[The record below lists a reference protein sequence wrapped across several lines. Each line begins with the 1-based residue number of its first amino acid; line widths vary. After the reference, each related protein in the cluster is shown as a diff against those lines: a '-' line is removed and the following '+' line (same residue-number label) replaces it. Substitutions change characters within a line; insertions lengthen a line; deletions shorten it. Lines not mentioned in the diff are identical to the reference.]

1 MGSPINMG
9 GPLLGIFA
17 SRDERKLIRQLPG
30 RIIGLTTAQ
39 SSGQRGFV
47 MTIQAREQHIRRE
60 KATSNICSNQ
70 ALSAVTAAIYLAL
83 LGPSGLVQIGE
94 TILQL
99 RHYAER
105 QLNALEG
112 VKAPLF
118 EAPHFKEFVLQIGNL
133 KHSNSAGLPI
143 RTVLKSVQER
153 GILAGIPLDQ
163 SFPDFGQSALV
174 CVTEVHTQAV
184 IDSLSET
191 LQQTMEGQQ

>member
-1 MGSPINMG
+1 MG

-17 SRDERKLIRQLPG
+17 SRDERRLLRQLPG

-39 SSGQRGFV
+39 SSEQRGFA

-94 TILQL
+94 TIIQL
-99 RHYAER
+99 RHYAE
-105 QLNALEG
+105 QQMNAIEAI
-112 VKAPLF
+112 KAPLF
-118 EAPHFKEFVLQIGNL
+118 EAPHFKEFVFQIQN
-133 KHSNSAGLPI
+133 KKQTNSAGLPI
-143 RTVLKSVQER
+143 RTVLKSLQEK

-174 CVTEVHTQAV
+174 CVTEVHTQSA
-184 IDSLSET
+184 IDSLSEA
-191 LQQTMEGQQ
+191 LQQTLEGRQ